1 MLAVAILV
9 SLAVLIIFTLCVPL
23 ELALHFDTDRKP
35 KFSIR
40 IRWLFGI
47 VSKDLRKTGQ
57 RGTRGKIRT
66 AFQVL
71 RTRGLLRQVSRLLRG
86 IISRIKIRELRANL
100 KIALDNPADMGFLF
114 AFVAPVNY
122 LLSSYTPYEISI
134 QPSFND
140 DAILEGY
147 LHGTARLQPIL
158 LVPPLLGFAFSPPIM
173 RTIKTLV
180 SARWR
185 RSR

>member
-1 MLAVAILV
+1 LLAVAILV
-9 SLAVLIIFTLCVPL
+9 SLAVLIIFTLCVPI

-47 VSKDLRKTGQ
+47 VNKDLRKTEQ
-57 RGTRGKIRT
+57 KDIRGKTRT
-66 AFQVL
+66 SFQVL
-71 RTRGLLRQVSRLLRG
+71 RTRGLLRRFSRLLRDT
-86 IISRIKIRELRANL
+86 IRRIKIRELRANL
-100 KIALDNPADMGFLF
+100 KIALDNPADTGVIF

-122 LLSSYTPYEISI
+122 ILSSYTPYEISI

-147 LHGTARLQPIL
+147 LHGTARLQPIR
-158 LVPPLLGFAFSPPIM
+158 LVPPLLGFACSPPVM
-173 RTIKTLV
+173 RAIKTLV

-185 RSR
+185 RNR